1 VQVSTPARL
10 PSRAEFDPY
19 FRLAV
24 NTVVARILRSG
35 QIMEIYER
43 WFAAIGKP
51 SPLLVATWASNSL
64 PD

>member
-1 VQVSTPARL
+1 
-10 PSRAEFDPY
+10 
-19 FRLAV
+19 V